1 MYSMYSQNYG
11 NPYSSFQQSYQQSYQ
26 QPTSYQQSSYQQP
39 ASYQQSSYPSSYGYS
54 SYSPQQSSYSY
65 SPYQYTSCQV
75 CRIPPAPAPQ
85 AASTPKTPAKKAPSR
100 VKEQKPQRAWKP
112 CDSESGPISSFRTIV
127 QVAPEPPCS
136 YTQTAAPCAQAESP
150 CGPCTNEGSLPPY
163 VSKLEEQIRSS
174 TQPISASAVD
184 IIEINGIRGI
194 WLNKAEVENWKG
206 EIPIS
211 EYAINDDSN
220 PELVKLKYSGC
231 ADRVQELAIKYL
243 KPPRPPTPGPVIIK
257 QEANIPT
264 APAPPIIIRQL
275 APEPCNPPPVVIRE
289 KPPTPPEPISAK
301 TVIIPGQRL
310 PPPPRRVIVEKL
322 AQAPANPQA
331 VSVERWLPYEKRER
345 KVILEKKPCDP
356 CVEKPKNVVY
366 EWEPQC
372 VNQKTEV
379 KDLGVESADPAAYL
393 KAHGSSLKASGELPP
408 FVLEAKTAQS
418 FEPVKDFELVG
429 DLKALRLINLEK
441 EGLIQYQKYL

>member
-1 MYSMYSQNYG
+1 MTTR
-11 NPYSSFQQSYQQSYQ
+11 PADSY
-26 QPTSYQQSSYQQP
+26 
-39 ASYQQSSYPSSYGYS
+39 
-54 SYSPQQSSYSY
+54 
-65 SPYQYTSCQV
+65 
-75 CRIPPAPAPQ
+75 
-85 AASTPKTPAKKAPSR
+85 
-100 VKEQKPQRAWKP
+100 
-112 CDSESGPISSFRTIV
+112 V
-127 QVAPEPPCS
+127 QVATPC
-136 YTQTAAPCAQAESP
+136 QQ
-150 CGPCTNEGSLPPY
+150 GPCTNEGSLPPY

-408 FVLEAKTAQS
+408 FALEVKAPVSLEA
-418 FEPVKDFELVG
+418 VRDIDLVG
-429 DLKALRLINLEK
+429 DLEGLRLIDLER
-441 EGLIQYQKYL
+441 EGLAEYKKYVR